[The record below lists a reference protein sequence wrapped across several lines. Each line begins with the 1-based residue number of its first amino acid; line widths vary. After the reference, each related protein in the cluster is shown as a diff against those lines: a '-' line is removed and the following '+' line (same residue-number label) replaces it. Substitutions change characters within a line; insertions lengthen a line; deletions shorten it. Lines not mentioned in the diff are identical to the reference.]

1 MEKEILLEI
10 YLNNLKIIMIK
21 LIGER
26 SELN

>member
-1 MEKEILLEI
+1 MGKEILLEI

-21 LIGER
+21 LIGEK